1 MDNKQTPTYIKTLLM
16 PSPVKAPQGRRV
28 WSIDLETVWL
38 PLFLATN
45 TNGDS
50 AIPHDALGAPIRLG
64 YAKDGSVKFRA
75 NGRPAT
81 VVAKEVRTA
90 VSLIRENFVATL
102 KDYTHGVAEGLPDEY
117 ARQIQMCQDAGAP
130 LVAHDKAQLEKAI
143 QAQNEAQLAEAMA
156 TPTPEAEKE
165 KVAA

>member
-1 MDNKQTPTYIKTLLM
+1 M
-16 PSPVKAPQGRRV
+16 PSPAKAPQGRRV

-38 PLFLATN
+38 PLFIATN

-75 NGRPAT
+75 NGRPNT
-81 VVAKEVRTA
+81 VVAKELRTA

-102 KDYTHGVAEGLPDEY
+102 KEYTHGVAEGLPEEY
-117 ARQIQMCQDAGAP
+117 AAQVKMCQDAGAP
-130 LVAHDKAQLEKAI
+130 IIAHDKAQLEKAI
-143 QAQNEAQLAEAMA
+143 QAQVEQAMA
-156 TPTPEAEKE
+156 IPAPEAEKE

>member
-1 MDNKQTPTYIKTLLM
+1 MVKQQNYVKTLLM
-16 PSPVKAPQGRRV
+16 PSPAKAPQGRRV
-28 WSIDLETVWL
+28 WSIDLETVWR

-75 NGRPAT
+75 NGKPT
-81 VVAKEVRTA
+81 MVVAKEIRNA

-102 KDYTHGVAEGLPDEY
+102 QEYTHGVAEGLPDEFK
-117 ARQIQMCQDAGAP
+117 AQVELCRNAGAP
-130 LVAHDKAQLEKAI
+130 IIAHDKAELEKAI
-143 QAQNEAQLAEAMA
+143 EAQIEQAMKSE
-156 TPTPEAEKE
+156 EAEKE